1 MRLLFLFAQFF
12 QIGLF
17 SIGGGLATLPFLY
30 QIADKE
36 EWLHPQMLGNI
47 QAVAQS
53 LPGAIGVNMAA
64 YTGFE
69 CAGVPGAFAAACG
82 LISPSIVIIIVI
94 ARVLRA
100 FKESETVKAVF
111 SGLRPAAAGL
121 LCAAGFG
128 AIRLSLYN
136 PSSGAFYENIRI
148 RECVLLAVLS
158 VLVAR
163 FKGHPIIYIGIA
175 GVVGVALGL

>member
-1 MRLLFLFAQFF
+1 VTCLFLFAQFF

-30 QIADKE
+30 RLAEKQD
-36 EWLHPQMLGNI
+36 WLSLQMIGNI

-64 YTGFE
+64 YTGFLR
-69 CAGVPGAFAAACG
+69 AGVPGALAAALG
-82 LISPSIVIIIVI
+82 LISPSIAIIIGI
-94 ARVLRA
+94 ARVLQA
-100 FKESETVKAVF
+100 FKESALVKAVF

-128 AIRLSLYN
+128 AVKLSLYN
-136 PSSGAFYENIRI
+136 RSGASFYSFIRI
-148 RECVLLAVLS
+148 RECILLAVIY
-158 VLVAR
+158 VLIAR
-163 FKGHPIIYIGIA
+163 FKGHPIIYIALAGIA
-175 GVVGVALGL
+175 GVVLGL

>member
-1 MRLLFLFAQFF
+1 MIFLFLFAQFF

-30 QIADKE
+30 RMADKQD
-36 EWLHPQMLGNI
+36 WLSPQMIGNM

-64 YTGFE
+64 YTGFQ
-69 CAGVPGAFAAACG
+69 CAGAPGALAAALG

-100 FKESETVKAVF
+100 FKESALVKAVF

-128 AIRLSLYN
+128 AIKLSLYN
-136 PSSGAFYENIRI
+136 PSAAFRIRI
-148 RECVLLAVLS
+148 RECILLGVIY
-158 VLVAR
+158 VFMAR
-163 FKGHPIIYIGIA
+163 FKGHPIIYIALA
-175 GVVGVALGL
+175 GVVGVVLGL